1 MAPRADDRYTP
12 TLADIVREET
22 NDGLDILRFLIQ
34 AFTGKLE
41 GSGVSDRL
49 EVAGIL
55 MDLFLDAALLRRG
68 PPDSALMIVI
78 GGSLDLFRD
87 VVRFQTDVVSGR
99 REGVA
104 LPGRIALA
112 ERLRN
117 DRRLL
122 DSGEAEGR
130 FSSVLRSRD
139 TRRSDDRPLPPRRR
153 RRQNRRRHPERRP
166 QRAEGARKLT

>member
-34 AFTGKLE
+34 AFAGKLE

-112 ERLRN
+112 ERLRS
-117 DRRLL
+117 DRRFL

-130 FSSVLRSRD
+130 FSSVLRRE
-139 TRRSDDRPLPPRRR
+139 TRGGATIDRFLHDVVDGRIDGATPNDVRSALKVL
-153 RRQNRRRHPERRP
+153 ES
-166 QRAEGARKLT
+166 